1 MNMRYQRPI
10 KNREVK
16 IPFSPGVHEAIITGV
31 IMKKSKKDTD
41 MFVIILENAG
51 GDESGV
57 FCLTFGTDFTDT
69 TLTFLIASIEDNGV
83 EIPSIDFGYNKET
96 ANFLK
101 NKKVYIK
108 VEESLFDGELRSSVK
123 TFLSQEELDTILDAE
138 EENE

>member
-1 MNMRYQRPI
+1 MKYQRPI

-31 IMKKSKKDTD
+31 IMKKSKSDKD

-57 FCLTFGTDFTDT
+57 FCLTFGTAFTDT
-69 TLTFLIASIEDNGV
+69 TLTFLIASVEDNGV
-83 EIPSIDFGYNKET
+83 EIPPIDFGYNRET
-96 ANFLK
+96 ADFLK

-108 VEESLFDGELRSSVK
+108 VEESLYNDELRSSVK